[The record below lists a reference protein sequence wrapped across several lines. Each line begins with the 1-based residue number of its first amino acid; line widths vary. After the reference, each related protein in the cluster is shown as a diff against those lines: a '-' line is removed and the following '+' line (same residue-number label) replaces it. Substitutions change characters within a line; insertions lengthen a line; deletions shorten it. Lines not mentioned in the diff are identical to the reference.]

1 MARPGITRVG
11 VRELRQHLSRY
22 LRRVL
27 AGERLEITDRGRPV
41 ARLEPLAEPSS
52 ATARL
57 VAAGRASAPD
67 GDLLDVPPPRGKP
80 SRRGTEALRELRE
93 ERM

>member
-1 MARPGITRVG
+1 MAGHGIHRVG

-41 ARLEPLAEPSS
+41 ARLEPLAEPTS

-57 VAAGRASAPD
+57 VAAGRARPPE
-67 GDLLDVPPPRGKP
+67 GDLLEVPAPRGRP
-80 SRRGTEALRELRE
+80 SRRGSRALRELRE
-93 ERM
+93 ERL